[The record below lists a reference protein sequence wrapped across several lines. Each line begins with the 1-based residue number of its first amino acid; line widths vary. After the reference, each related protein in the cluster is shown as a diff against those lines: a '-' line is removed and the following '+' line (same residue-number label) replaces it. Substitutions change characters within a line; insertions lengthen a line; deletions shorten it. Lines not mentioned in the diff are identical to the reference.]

1 MSDKEVKNEKVMTK
15 YDRKV
20 QRREE
25 EKAREAKQKKMTTA
39 VSVVVV
45 IALIALIASFPI
57 RTLIAQNQTFIT
69 VNGEEITRVEFDY
82 YYNNVVNDYLNSY
95 GAYLSYFGLDASKD
109 FDSQMYDENM
119 TWQDYFEEMTV
130 ENMKGTKAIKAEADA
145 AGFQYDS
152 AKEVEEFKNSVKE
165 AAKTAEVSVG
175 KYVKQIYGQYAT
187 LNGIAGYVADSARNN
202 AYYDQIAESK
212 KATDEEIDAYYKENA
227 NDYDSVDYYVAEFPA
242 EITAEEPT
250 EADIETAMNAAC
262 DLADAARDTLS
273 ADGDFMQGET
283 YDEVAY
289 AIADWLFDEA
299 RVAGDTEVIED
310 ADSNTYYAVEFV
322 DRYLDENATA
332 DVRLITLNEDNAQTV
347 LDEWKA
353 GAATEESFAELC
365 KKYSVDTNT
374 ASNGGLVEGVTE
386 SDLVTEI
393 SEWVFAEGRVAGEAT
408 TISIE
413 GGNSYVVYYV
423 GQGEPEWKV
432 SIGDTLSNEKM
443 NEYLESIAEPVV
455 VEDPKGNLNYLKVQA
470 ELEAEEAVS
479 GGDVSEGD
487 VSEGDVSG
495 GNVSEGDVSGSD
507 VSAN

>member
-25 EKAREAKQKKMTTA
+25 EKAKEAKQKKIATA
-39 VSVVVV
+39 VSVVAV
-45 IALIALIASFPI
+45 IALVAFIASFPI

-69 VNGEEITRVEFDY
+69 VNGEDVTRVEFDY
-82 YYNNVVNDYLNSY
+82 HYNNVVNDYMNTY

-109 FDSQMYDENM
+109 LDDQMYDENM

-145 AGFQYDS
+145 ASFEYDS
-152 AKEVEEFKNSVKE
+152 ASEVEEFKESVKE
-165 AAKTAEVSVG
+165 AAKTAQVSTG

-187 LNGIAGYVADSARNN
+187 LSNLADYVAVSARNN
-202 AYYDQIAESK
+202 AYYDQIAETQ
-212 KATDEEIDAYYKENA
+212 KATDEEITAYYTENA
-227 NDYDSVDYYVAEFPA
+227 NDYDSVDYYVMEFPA

-250 EADIETAMNAAC
+250 EADIEAAMNAAC
-262 DLADAARDTLS
+262 DEADAARDEVALN
-273 ADGDFMQGET
+273 GDFMEGET
-283 YDEVAY
+283 YNEVAY
-289 AIADWLFDEA
+289 AIADWLFNEA
-299 RVAGDTEVIED
+299 RVEGDTEVIED

-322 DRYLDENATA
+322 KRYLEEDATA

-353 GAATEESFAELC
+353 GAATEETFAEIC
-365 KKYSVDTNT
+365 KKYSVDATT
-374 ASNGGLVEGVTE
+374 ASNGGLVENVSE
-386 SDLVTEI
+386 SGLVAEL
-393 SEWVFAEGRVAGEAT
+393 SEWVFAEERAAGEAT
-408 TISIE
+408 AISIE

-432 SIGDTLSNEKM
+432 SIGDTLSAEKM

-455 VEDPKGNLNYLKVQA
+455 VEDPKGNLNYLKIQA
-470 ELEAEEAVS
+470 KLEADESVS

-487 VSEGDVSG
+487 VSEGDVSE
-495 GNVSEGDVSGSD
+495 GNVSGSD